1 MLDFYSQIS
10 ALSKKGV
17 SKIGMKF
24 FKKIKSAIKF
34 VLNQIQPKT
43 IIRANIVQL
52 APSELLK
59 GRCALITGGTS
70 GIGFAI
76 AQAFLNAGASVCIT
90 GRRESRLNDA
100 RERLAKVAG
109 AERVACV
116 VMDSAD
122 VVSIDA
128 GFEKI
133 ITLPLPS
140 KIDILVNNA
149 GVAKGCFGNMKEAD
163 YDTVLNTNL
172 KGAYFLSQRFANYL
186 KENRSRG
193 NILNICSSS
202 SLRPANSP
210 YTLSKW
216 GLRGLTLGLAKTLIP
231 HGIVVN
237 GLAPGPTATPM
248 LIKEEMGGGINLKS
262 NPSGRYA
269 TAEEIANAALFLVS
283 DCGRMVVGDV
293 LFMTGGAG
301 TITFD
306 DMNYSF

>member
-1 MLDFYSQIS
+1 MLARIKRILRRN
-10 ALSKKGV
+10 AKKLFR
-17 SKIGMKF
+17 KF
-24 FKKIKSAIKF
+24 QRT
-34 VLNQIQPKT
+34 VPVCVPVIQCDW
-43 IIRANIVQL
+43 
-52 APSELLK
+52 LK
-59 GRCALITGGTS
+59 GRAALITGGTS
-70 GIGFAI
+70 GIGFAT
-76 AQAFLNAGASVCIT
+76 AEAFLRSGASVVIT
-90 GRRESRLNDA
+90 GRSESRLNDA
-100 RERLAKVAG
+100 RERLAKIAG

-122 VVSIDA
+122 VSSIDA

-133 ITLPLPS
+133 IALPLPS
-140 KIDILVNNA
+140 KINILVNNA
-149 GVAKGCFGNMKEAD
+149 GVAKGCFGNMREAD
-163 YDTVLNTNL
+163 YDMVLNTNL

-248 LIKEEMGGGINLKS
+248 LIKEEMGGGIDLES

>member
-1 MLDFYSQIS
+1 
-10 ALSKKGV
+10 
-17 SKIGMKF
+17 MKF
-24 FKKIKSAIKF
+24 FQKIKSAIKF

-216 GLRGLTLGLAKTLIP
+216 GLRGLTLGLAKTLIS

-269 TAEEIANAALFLVS
+269 TAEEIENAALFLVS

>member
-1 MLDFYSQIS
+1 MLSRIKRILRRN
-10 ALSKKGV
+10 AKKLFR
-17 SKIGMKF
+17 KF
-24 FKKIKSAIKF
+24 QRT
-34 VLNQIQPKT
+34 VPVCVPVIQCDW
-43 IIRANIVQL
+43 
-52 APSELLK
+52 LK
-59 GRCALITGGTS
+59 GRAALITGGTS
-70 GIGFAI
+70 GIGFAT
-76 AQAFLNAGASVCIT
+76 AEAFLRSGASVVIT

-248 LIKEEMGGGINLKS
+248 LIKEEMGGGGSTSKAIRAGVTPRRKKLRMPRFS
-262 NPSGRYA
+262 SSPIVGEWLSA
-269 TAEEIANAALFLVS
+269 TCFS
-283 DCGRMVVGDV
+283 
-293 LFMTGGAG
+293 
-301 TITFD
+301 
-306 DMNYSF
+306 